1 VSATFGWSLLGYND
15 QGKEV
20 ELDCNKGSL
29 GEFETAFDGEM
40 EAIADIME
48 CAIDNQIPGDLTIHS
63 DAQAAIS
70 RVGHTGTGPGQDRA
84 LRVVQAVQRRPRQG
98 WRTRIEWVPGH
109 SGSVGNERAD
119 QLAGEAAS
127 ERRHGR
133 SSIAWL
139 KERISQHFTIAKDS
153 ETDKGKETITPPA
166 PKKFFLDRASNRL
179 ARTVEQIRTMHWLCA
194 PYLKRVRKI
203 GKNRYRINA
212 GGVASIECPIPTS
225 FSGACTLNSKVHP
238 KISGTAQTKMAR

>member
-1 VSATFGWSLLGYND
+1 VSAAFGWSLRGYND

-48 CAIDNQIPGDLTIHS
+48 YAIDNQIPGDLTIHF

-70 RVGHTGTGPGQDRA
+70 RVGHTGTGTGPGQDRA
-84 LRVVQAVQRRPRQG
+84 LRVVQAVQRRLRHG
-98 WRTRIEWVPGH
+98 WRTRIEWVPGQ
-109 SGSVGNERAD
+109 SGIVRNERAD

-133 SSIAWL
+133 TSIAWL
-139 KERISQHFTIAKDS
+139 KERISRCGLLIDLIPF
-153 ETDKGKETITPPA
+153 
-166 PKKFFLDRASNRL
+166 N
-179 ARTVEQIRTMHWLCA
+179 
-194 PYLKRVRKI
+194 VRQ
-203 GKNRYRINA
+203 
-212 GGVASIECPIPTS
+212 P
-225 FSGACTLNSKVHP
+225 
-238 KISGTAQTKMAR
+238 